1 MMVVLALVVI
11 RREEERCVCAW
22 KRAIDG
28 ATIREQMDGDNHIAT
43 LMVELSRCQDYENG
57 DGTTVVVVLV
67 GYIFGQVCVCVCD
80 YFVRFISFFILVNL
94 ELRSVAQLLSLFP
107 GEGVASFLLI
117 MFYLDTLLH
126 ILK

>member
-1 MMVVLALVVI
+1 MVI

-28 ATIREQMDGDNHIAT
+28 ATIREQTDGDNHIAT

-67 GYIFGQVCVCVCD
+67 GYIFWAGLRLCV
-80 YFVRFISFFILVNL
+80 
-94 ELRSVAQLLSLFP
+94 
-107 GEGVASFLLI
+107 
-117 MFYLDTLLH
+117 
-126 ILK
+126 